1 MSSDPPSAGP
11 SSTPDPGAGAEPE
24 PGRAAIVEALGS
36 PLVDALETHLP
47 GARRHAES
55 TAGFA
60 FAASVDLGHGRERAE
75 LIREA
80 AKLHDVGMVYVPVA
94 ILRRPPEELDPAE
107 RTLIDSHLE
116 AAYRL
121 TLGAGIPED
130 VCGWILRTRERW
142 SGGGP
147 EGLAGEAI
155 PLESR
160 MIRVACAADLMLA
173 SLGSEQTI
181 ASLRAAAGSEL
192 DPPVVEVLSGVLT
205 RVAPSG

>member
-1 MSSDPPSAGP
+1 MSSDPPNASP
-11 SSTPDPGAGAEPE
+11 SPAADSSPADPGLAELVRLRGAPLLEGLE
-24 PGRAAIVEALGS
+24 AHRPGSRE
-36 PLVDALETHLP
+36 
-47 GARRHAES
+47 HAEATGS
-55 TAGFA
+55 YA
-60 FAASVDLGHGRERAE
+60 FAAAVGIGLDRAAAE
-75 LIREA
+75 LSRET

-192 DPPVVEVLSGVLT
+192 DPPVVEVLTGVLA